1 MNPNRSTKKII
12 FKEPLQVKSN
22 LQSNEEATRKM
33 FSNNMFDVNSSIL
46 NTEKDIAAYEKSVFR
61 AINNSIIGDQEGSNN
76 KENIDPNINQLLFF
90 KDSMFSGG
98 LNKNYRVPDLNTKS
112 FNDQFI
118 INEGNNK
125 KKSLIKNHIMG
136 VENVNKTKNQDIFPE
151 KLMISLFDN
160 KKIEKE
166 KKIEK
171 KKKRVKEKEKE
182 KNYKIGKLDEMIFNF
197 DQEEKIRKKKKEKV
211 KRKRKEKEKEKKIRK
226 EKEMKKISGRGRGR
240 GRGRG
245 IGRGR
250 GRGRG
255 RGKRRGRGS
264 WKGGERG
271 GGTRIKTEN
280 RKMDINVKQNTGK
293 KTKMNQITKKE
304 LDNTHKKKITDEIIY
319 KKNVPQ
325 ETWTREIMKKLSY
338 EKTKLVDLNRELK
351 INFRR
356 SYDIVGVLSS
366 LGILSKKEGEKSKN
380 ATYFYGIDK
389 PVFQDQESKDIEVC
403 KLYDQIIEEQNQ
415 LLFIVKLMNQLDI
428 LIKKEEESL
437 ETEIR

>member
-33 FSNNMFDVNSSIL
+33 FSNNMFDANSSIL
-46 NTEKDIAAYEKSVFR
+46 NTEKDIAAYEKGAFR

-112 FNDQFI
+112 FNDQFV

-125 KKSLIKNHIMG
+125 KKSPIKNHIMG
-136 VENVNKTKNQDIFPE
+136 IENVNKTKNQDIFPE

-182 KNYKIGKLDEMIFNF
+182 KEKRYKIGKLDEMIFNF
-197 DQEEKIRKKKKEKV
+197 DQEENIIKKKKEKV
-211 KRKRKEKEKEKKIRK
+211 KRKRKEKEKENKIRK

-240 GRGRG
+240 RRGRG

-255 RGKRRGRGS
+255 S
-264 WKGGERG
+264 WKGGGRG
-271 GGTRIKTEN
+271 GGTRIKKEN
-280 RKMDINVKQNTGK
+280 RKMDINVKQNTDK

-304 LDNTHKKKITDEIIY
+304 LNNTHKKKITDEIIY

-403 KLYDQIIEEQNQ
+403 KLYDQIIEEQNR

-437 ETEIR
+437 GTEIR